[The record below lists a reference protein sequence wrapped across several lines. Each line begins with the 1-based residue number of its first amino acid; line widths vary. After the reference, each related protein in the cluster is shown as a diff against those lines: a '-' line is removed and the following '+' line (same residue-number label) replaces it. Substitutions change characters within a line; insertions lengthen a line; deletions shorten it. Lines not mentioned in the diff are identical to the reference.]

1 MNIPLILAAASSS
14 LAGLVPFIVHVII
27 LLIVWAVLCRFVKDG
42 NIRWALGLLFAVLVI
57 LDAFRLFN
65 IPI

>member
-1 MNIPLILAAASSS
+1 M
-14 LAGLVPFIVHVII
+14 PFIVHVII